1 MESGRTIRL
10 LQGSCLGMSSAG
22 QAGKSG
28 RRVAAAVRA
37 PCREPPC
44 GNAEDAGQPIDLLSG
59 ESPLPTVA
67 VAFGSAHG
75 GGCGP
80 AHQLA
85 EHRLRPPFAQ
95 AQGPD
100 VRADNSELLRWDL
113 VDPAAPSGRHVLTCQ
128 TAL

>member
-1 MESGRTIRL
+1 
-10 LQGSCLGMSSAG
+10 MSSAG

-75 GGCGP
+75 GGCGQPISSPSIACVHPLRRRRVLMFAPTTANCSAGISSTRRRRP
-80 AHQLA
+80 A
-85 EHRLRPPFAQ
+85 
-95 AQGPD
+95 
-100 VRADNSELLRWDL
+100 VMSS
-113 VDPAAPSGRHVLTCQ
+113 PARRHC
-128 TAL
+128 